1 MKARYAVLSLVLLA
15 QLLLAAGLYWRG
27 EPSTSGPARQ
37 VLLAGSTGE
46 VDRVLVS
53 DGDSEATLVLD
64 GNDWR
69 LPALERLPA
78 DAARVNDM
86 LEKVAAASTGWPVTT
101 TRGSQDRFEVSAE
114 HFQRR
119 VQLYHGD
126 TPLAGFYLG
135 TSPGFRQVH
144 VRGLD
149 QDAVYTAPLNVSDFP
164 ADDNDWLDKS
174 LLAAASPRQIEG
186 TNFTLVKNE
195 DDGWAFAAPDRPE
208 PGELPQLDTD
218 SAARLAAA
226 LATLRIQAVAEDA
239 PSFDAPDGAGTT
251 LRVTSA
257 DGVLQYRFHSAD
269 DKYYVRRDDLAPVF
283 SLSQYDYQRIAEVGL
298 EELALAPEPEP
309 AESPAQEQA
318 AVVEEQNPQG

>member
-1 MKARYAVLSLVLLA
+1 MKARYGVLSIALLA

-37 VLLAGSTGE
+37 ALLAGAVGE

-53 DGDSEATLVLD
+53 DGDSEVTLVRD

-78 DAARVNDM
+78 DAARVSEM

-101 TRGSQDRFEVSAE
+101 TRGSQERFEVAADK
-114 HFQRR
+114 FQRR

-126 TPLAGFYLG
+126 TRLAGFYLG

-149 QDAVYTAPLNVSDFP
+149 QDAVYTAQLNVSDFP
-164 ADDNDWLDKS
+164 VDDNDWLDQS
-174 LLAAASPRQIEG
+174 LLAVANPRQIEG
-186 TNFTLVKNE
+186 TNFTLVKNA
-195 DDGWAFAAPDRPE
+195 DDGWAFTAADLPSA
-208 PGELPQLDTD
+208 GELPQVDAD
-218 SAARLAAA
+218 SAARLASA
-226 LATLRIQAVAEDA
+226 LSTLRVQAVAEDA
-239 PSFDAPDGAGTT
+239 PPVDALDGAGWT
-251 LRVTSA
+251 LRVAGDNS
-257 DGVLQYRFHSAD
+257 VLQYRFHSAD
-269 DKYYVRRDDLAPVF
+269 DEYYVQRDDLAPVF
-283 SLSQYDYQRIAEVGL
+283 SLSRYDYERIADVGL
-298 EELALAPEPEP
+298 EELALAPEP
-309 AESPAQEQA
+309 AQSPAQEQA